1 MPPATDTRATID
13 DLYAVEGK
21 AELIGGRI
29 VHLMGSGDQPSYV
42 AFLIAMSLFEHV
54 RLTGQGQA
62 RADGL
67 SYAVRELNSGRESF
81 APDASYYLGPRPSN
95 RLRFVDGAP
104 TFAVEVRSEGDYGLA
119 AERAMAAKRLDYFEA
134 GTLVVW
140 DVDTVAELV
149 HKYHRDRPDQ
159 PVTFAR
165 GDMAEA
171 EPAVEGWW
179 VAMDLLFG

>member
-42 AFLIAMSLFEHV
+42 AFEIAASLRDYV
-54 RLTGQGQA
+54 RLTGRGQA

-67 SYAVRELNSGRESF
+67 SYAVQELSSGRESF

-104 TFAVEVRSEGDYGLA
+104 TFAVEVRSKNDYGA
-119 AERAMAAKRLDYFEA
+119 SAERDMAAKRADYFEA
-134 GTLVVW
+134 GTIVVW
-140 DVDTVAELV
+140 DVDTVAELI
-149 HKYHRDRPDQ
+149 HKYHRDQPDQ
-159 PVTFAR
+159 PITFGR
-165 GDMAEA
+165 GDVAEA
-171 EPAVEGWW
+171 EPAVEGWRLA
-179 VAMDLLFG
+179 VDSIFE